1 MSAMRPQ
8 RLRAAP
14 ARFDEEQA
22 ALAELAAVA
31 AAERAPPAAAAAL
44 ALSDSSSSDS
54 EPEEGPAADEERKE
68 GDRRPPAF
76 PWSTEHSRI
85 EQRAFEPGLRARRS
99 RSIPRDCTT
108 ERDFLRL
115 LLPDEFLDTMVE
127 LTNTYAEQQHESR
140 VAAAAAAEP
149 AAAAATA
156 AAAAPPSTTREEIE
170 ALLGC
175 LIYMGIVCMDAT
187 YDYWA
192 ALTRQTF
199 VADVFP
205 RDRFLWLLACLRV
218 SDEGAAAPD
227 TDARLLKLH
236 ALISMLEGT
245 LLAHFYPSCHV
256 CVDEAMV
263 AFKGRS
269 VMRQHIAK
277 KRSPTGFKVWM
288 LVDCASNYV
297 CAFDV
302 FTGMKGRRRE
312 EGAAGRVVLRLLE
325 RLQPLSWH
333 VVAMDGYFSSVQ
345 LFEQLL
351 ALGFY
356 AVGTTRHNRRHFP
369 KELLREVERCA
380 RGEWVWRQKRDS
392 PLVATSWMDKK
403 PVNLLSTCADAQQG
417 TSIERR
423 TGSELVEVRC
433 PAVLPLYLRYMRGVD
448 VFAQRQSYNKIG
460 RRSRK
465 WFYSLVWFLLDVAIH
480 NAFILYQQK
489 HSKRG
494 YDEKDF
500 RKALMQQL
508 VLGFSARRAT
518 GHPVPLAKRRRDA
531 PHSLQHSNARLT
543 CRGCRRRVGEG
554 GNNKKTQWCC
564 ADCNLPLC
572 VPDCYN
578 QHIRTLAEADEEQEE
593 EE

>member
-1 MSAMRPQ
+1 MSNARSQ

-22 ALAELAAVA
+22 ALAELAALA
-31 AAERAPPAAAAAL
+31 AAERNPAAAI
-44 ALSDSSSSDS
+44 ALSESSSSDS

-68 GDRRPPAF
+68 GDKRPLPF
-76 PWSTEHSRI
+76 PWSTDSSRM
-85 EQRAFEPGLRARRS
+85 EPRAFEPGLRARRS
-99 RSIPRDCTT
+99 RSIPRDCDT

-115 LLPDEFLDTMVE
+115 LLPDEFLDSMVE
-127 LTNTYAEQQHESR
+127 LTNTYAEQQHAVR
-140 VAAAAAAEP
+140 MAAAAAAEP
-149 AAAAATA
+149 AVAAADS
-156 AAAAPPSTTREEIE
+156 PPPTTREEVE

-175 LIYMGIVCMDAT
+175 LVYMGIVCMDAT
-187 YDYWA
+187 RDYWA
-192 ALTRQTF
+192 ELTRQSF

-205 RDRFLWLLACLRV
+205 RDRFLWLLGCLRV
-218 SDEGAAAPD
+218 SDEGAAGAD

-236 ALISMLEGT
+236 SLISTLEGT
-245 LLAHFYPSCHV
+245 LLLHFYPSCHV

-369 KELLREVERCA
+369 KELLRAVERCA

-403 PVNLLSTCADAQQG
+403 PVNLLSTYADAEQG
-417 TSIERR
+417 TTIERR

-448 VFAQRQSYNKIG
+448 VFAQRQSYSKIG

-489 HSKRG
+489 HNKRS

-500 RKALMQQL
+500 RKALSQQL
-508 VLGFSARRAT
+508 VLGFTARGTKGRPA
-518 GHPVPLAKRRRDA
+518 VRAKRRRDSLHRLG
-531 PHSLQHSNARLT
+531 HSPEARACQECKRPRESGQHSVRTHWL
-543 CRGCRRRVGEG
+543 C
-554 GNNKKTQWCC
+554 Q
-564 ADCNLPLC
+564 DCNVHLCLPA
-572 VPDCYN
+572 CYN
-578 QHIRTLAEADEEQEE
+578 KHIQALVEAVAEE